1 MARANAPGVTLPGQP
16 QPARQRLQPI
26 VSQLSRP
33 VDQSGIIV
41 VSDARLKVV
50 RDYGHGPL
58 PNVTPGY
65 GDGEQ
70 GEGDTKGERGEEG
83 VGNGTKLLTGEQG

>member
-1 MARANAPGVTLPGQP
+1 M
-16 QPARQRLQPI
+16 
-26 VSQLSRP
+26 SQLSRP

-70 GEGDTKGERGEEG
+70 GGGDTKGERGKEG